1 MVGVVLV
8 LLLRTCVFAILTIP
22 QDGEVPTLLQGD
34 RVLVNRWSYGLRR
47 PFARWGGYHRYFK
60 RNIPTSGDWI
70 AFNNPA
76 VERGA
81 LPDTSEL
88 YVGHI
93 LACPGDTIWMGQQG
107 RVSICR
113 DYTRGCIWPLMVPA
127 EGSHVCISPWV
138 RDLYK
143 LTIERFEPN
152 KVKMREDSFRED
164 SLQSVFYQFHHNYYW
179 VISGDESNFFDSRT
193 FGFVPE
199 EFILGRVET
208 VLYSL
213 NTSQPLN
220 RRLRRNRIFI
230 PVR

>member
-1 MVGVVLV
+1 MI
-8 LLLRTCVFAILTIP
+8 R
-22 QDGEVPTLLQGD
+22 GD

-60 RNIPTSGDWI
+60 SNMPTNGDWI

-88 YVGHI
+88 YVGRV
-93 LACPGDTIWMGQQG
+93 LASPGDTIWMGQQG
-107 RVSICR
+107 RVSCCR
-113 DYTRGCIWPLMVPA
+113 DYARGCIWPLMIPA
-127 EGSHVCISPWV
+127 ESSHVCISPWV
-138 RDLYK
+138 SDLYM
-143 LTIERFEPN
+143 LTIKRFEPN
-152 KVKMREDSFRED
+152 KPSMMDD
-164 SLQSVFYQFHHNYYW
+164 SLQTNTLQNVFYQFHHNYYW
-179 VISGDESNFFDSRT
+179 VISGDDSNFFDSRT

-213 NTSQPLN
+213 NASQPWN
-220 RRLRRNRIFI
+220 HCLRRDRIFI